1 MSFFSIVGPKLGTYV
16 NLLLDLFGVGGGGG
30 GGGGGG
36 RNPMIT
42 DVSTLSL
49 A

>member
-16 NLLLDLFGVGGGGG
+16 NLLLDLFVAGGGGG
-30 GGGGGG
+30 GWE
-36 RNPMIT
+36 RTPIIT